1 MNQKKLAQLAL
12 IFILA
17 TALPITLTACDGSNV
32 GSGGVI
38 SSETSCRY
46 NDNLSATA
54 DSFISRCRQG
64 RIRREFPTEF
74 NNVTLRAIKAD
85 KTDDGKKAYKLLN
98 DGRFKK

>member
-1 MNQKKLAQLAL
+1 MQPRKLTSLAL
-12 IFILA
+12 VFILA
-17 TALPITLTACDGSNV
+17 MATPVLLTACDGSNI

-38 SSETSCRY
+38 SSDTSCRY
-46 NDNLSATA
+46 NDSLSETA

-64 RIRREFPTEF
+64 RIRREFPTAF

-85 KTDDGKKAYKLLN
+85 KSDDGKKAYKLLN